1 MAYINGNEVFGF
13 VAGRDAAYKEG
24 VKAERKRFFDRY
36 LLFKKRG
43 TWDTPMGVFHG
54 MFWGFDNFYPTCDI
68 KPVGNATYL
77 FYNWNTEHGGK
88 SGSLKQRLEECGVVL
103 DTSKATCL
111 KHAFA
116 YSAGITELPAIDF
129 TGITQSTTTVFAH
142 CYSGLKTIEKIIVNE
157 NTVFSSWF
165 TNTNIANVRFEGVIA
180 NDLSFSYSTRLT
192 ADSMKSIISCLS
204 DTSTEK
210 TLTLSQ
216 TAVNKANTNG
226 DFGGDTVYM
235 TTDGAGAFGY
245 LESNPILLNKGQT
258 IKVTFEQ
265 EDGHD
270 DYNDYTDWW
279 FCSAGTP
286 TTGGT
291 PNWKSGWT
299 YTALDNENVVLWWM
313 FSSDIA
319 VSNIPIKIRAVLVDE
334 DGNEIDGE
342 NLHSFVTNTHTTG
355 GATLT
360 IAEESWDTLVASKP
374 NWTISLV

>member
-24 VKAERKRFFDRY
+24 VKAERKRFWDRF
-36 LLFKKRG
+36 LLFKKEG
-43 TWDTPMGVFHG
+43 TWSVPLGLFHG
-54 MFWGFDNFYPTCDI
+54 MMWGFDNFYPTCDI
-68 KPVGNATYL
+68 KPVGDATRL
-77 FYNWNTEHGGK
+77 FYNWHTDHGGK

-111 KHAFA
+111 TIAFA
-116 YSAGITELPAIDF
+116 YSAGITELPTIDF
-129 TGITQSTTTVFAH
+129 TGITTNTTTVFAH

-165 TNTNIANVRFEGVIA
+165 TNTNIQNVQFEGVIA
-180 NDLSFSYSTRLT
+180 NNLSFSYSTRLT

-204 DTSTEK
+204 DTTTDK
-210 TLTLSQ
+210 TLTLSKK
-216 TAVNKANTNG
+216 AVDNAIANG

-235 TTDGAGAFGY
+235 STDSAGAFGY
-245 LESNPILLNKGQT
+245 LESNPIPLNKGQT

-270 DYNDYTDWW
+270 LANYTDWW
-279 FCSAGTP
+279 FGSAGTS

-291 PNWKSGWT
+291 PNWESGWT
-299 YTALDNENVVLWWM
+299 YTAETDNENVVIWWS

-334 DGNEIDGE
+334 NGNEIDGE
-342 NLHSFVTNTHTTG
+342 DLHSFVTNTYTS
-355 GATLT
+355 GASTLT

-374 NWTISLV
+374 NWTITLS